1 MHQRARRWLGGLATL
16 TVGMLG
22 ATIILKNKR
31 ANRTSAAAGRQR
43 DVVALNVA
51 DVWARPGMN
60 VTFRAEVMPG
70 RERAARTFRVA
81 SLLNQQRVR
90 LEGVAGEHTEN
101 EFEPLRRDR

>member
-22 ATIILKNKR
+22 ATIILKGKR
-31 ANRTSAAAGRQR
+31 AGRTSVAAGKQR
-43 DVVALNVA
+43 DVVVLNAA
-51 DVWARPGMN
+51 DVWARPGMC

-81 SLLNQQRVR
+81 ALLNQQRVR
-90 LEGVAGEHTEN
+90 LEGVTGEHTEN
-101 EFEPLRRDR
+101 EFEPHRRDR